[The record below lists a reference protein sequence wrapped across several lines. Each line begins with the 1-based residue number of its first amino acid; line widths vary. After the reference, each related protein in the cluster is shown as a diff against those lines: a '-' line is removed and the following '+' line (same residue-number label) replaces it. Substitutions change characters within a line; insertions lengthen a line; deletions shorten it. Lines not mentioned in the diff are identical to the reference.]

1 MDLDALLADNP
12 FCRKVGIRYP
22 IAQAGMFQ
30 VAYGRLAGAVSAA
43 GGLGVIGS
51 AFMTG
56 EELAREIAIAREM
69 TKKPL
74 GVDILF
80 ARVPAEDGQAAAY
93 TAQVAEHI
101 EVTLNADVQ
110 VLVSGLG
117 NPAEVIP
124 AAHERGMT
132 VMALVG
138 TSRQAARVAEAG
150 VDLVI
155 ASGHEGGGHVGRV
168 GTMALVPK
176 VVDTVDVPVLAAGG
190 LVDGRGLLAALALG
204 AAGVWMGTRFIA
216 TDEARGHANYKNK
229 IAEIDE
235 DGTIVSLAN
244 SGKPNRMIK
253 NGFTAAWA
261 GRDDE
266 ILPYPRQMIEVGA
279 PASHRGRIEGDVE
292 NGILAAGQGAGLIGE
307 VAPAGEIVARIMAEM
322 EAALRPLGTAFS
334 A

>member
-1 MDLDALLADNP
+1 MDLDSLLSENP
-12 FCRKVGIRYP
+12 FCRKLGIKYP

-30 VAYGRLAGAVSAA
+30 VAHGRLAGAVSAA

-51 AFMTG
+51 AFMSG
-56 EELAREIAIAREM
+56 EELRREIGMAREM
-69 TKKPL
+69 TDNPL

-80 ARVPAEDGQAAAY
+80 ARVEPRDGQAAAY
-93 TAQVAEHI
+93 SEQVREHI
-101 EVTLNADVQ
+101 EVTLSEDVQ

-124 AAHERGMT
+124 DAHARGMT

-138 TSRQAARVAEAG
+138 TSRQAARVAAAG
-150 VDLVI
+150 VDIVI

-168 GTMALVPK
+168 GTMVLVPK
-176 VVDTVDVPVLAAGG
+176 VVDTVPVPVLAAGG

-204 AAGVWMGTRFIA
+204 AVGVWMGTRFIA
-216 TDEARGHANYKNK
+216 TEEARGHINYKNR
-229 IAEIDE
+229 IVEIDE

-253 NGFTAAWA
+253 NAFTRSWE
-261 GRDDE
+261 GREHE
-266 ILPYPRQMIEVGA
+266 ILPYPRQMIEIGR

-292 NGILAAGQGAGLIGE
+292 HGVLAAGQGSGLIAE
-307 VAPAGEIVARIMAEM
+307 VAPAGEVVAKIMAEL
-322 EAALRPLGTAFS
+322 ETALRPLGAAFG
-334 A
+334 